1 MSVPDPNN
9 PQRPRFIRPVILKP
23 GEEPPK
29 PAPRPQVQLGKGPG
43 KPAPGKPGNVKP
55 GPGGPAGSP
64 RPSLRRPAGQ
74 PGTRPAGSPATA
86 ESEPI
91 SFNFSAVAGSN
102 GPKPQLD
109 FTLNVNLDEPAEE
122 EETDLTEEVV
132 QGAPPW
138 LVSAIAHVI
147 LLLIFALWFLTLP
160 PSPKPYTLV
169 VEPDIVKPEEPE
181 EEEKFAEELG
191 EQLEQETPIEVMQN
205 TTEAE
210 EHSDSELP
218 PVDDPLAAPPETDA
232 KQQDALAH
240 YASYDFHATDP
251 GMAFSGRNR
260 GSKKGLMG
268 KYGGT
273 STTEEAVKRGLRWL
287 KSKQFPDGSWSL
299 LGRYPNGAADENQIS
314 ATAMALLA
322 FQGAGYTH
330 KSGTPT
336 DNFKPQVKK
345 GWAWLLKK
353 QSPDGDFVWEE
364 GLIHNHPFYTQGQVT
379 IALCELYG
387 MTEDKMFKEPAEKA
401 VKYLLDAQG
410 LDGGWRYTPKTD
422 QSDISV
428 TGWIVMALQ
437 SAKMANIEVPQET
450 LDRITRFFDRLGQ
463 AGGTRYP
470 YQRSGQA
477 SRVMTAEAI
486 LCRQYLGWKQDDERM
501 KNALDYVLTEPI
513 NFSNKRDAYYWYY
526 ATQACHHYGGEHWK
540 QWNAVMRQAIP
551 ENQVLA
557 GPESGSWDPVNPSRD
572 EWEAQGGR
580 LYVTCLSLYML
591 EVYYRH
597 LPIYDSVYDLLD
609 EQSQARAKAFSEARK
624 KAAKGSDEPE
634 TKEDAK
640 P

>member
-1 MSVPDPNN
+1 MSAPDPNN
-9 PQRPRFIRPVILKP
+9 PQNRPRFIRPVILKP
-23 GEEPPK
+23 GEVPPK
-29 PAPRPQVQLGKGPG
+29 PAPPTPRQTGGKIPG
-43 KPAPGKPGNVKP
+43 KTAPPHSGLRQPAF
-55 GPGGPAGSP
+55 GPTN
-64 RPSLRRPAGQ
+64 R
-74 PGTRPAGSPATA
+74 PGTGQSGPNASSPSGNEAKAGL
-86 ESEPI
+86 EPV
-91 SFNFSAVAGSN
+91 SFDFSAVSGSLEPA
-102 GPKPQLD
+102 PKLD
-109 FTLNVNLDEPAEE
+109 FTLNVDLDVSEE
-122 EETDLTEEVV
+122 EEEVDIAEEVV

-138 LVSAIAHVI
+138 LVSAIVHVI
-147 LLLIFALWFLTLP
+147 LILILALWFLALP
-160 PSPKPYTLV
+160 PTPRPYVLI
-169 VEPDIVKPEEPE
+169 VEPDIPKPEEP
-181 EEEKFAEELG
+181 EEKFAEELG
-191 EQLEQETPIEVMQN
+191 EQMEQETPIEVMQD

-218 PVDDPLAAPPETDA
+218 PVEDPLAAPPEVKPTDR
-232 KQQDALAH
+232 DTLAH
-240 YASYDFHATDP
+240 AASFDFHATDP

-268 KYGGT
+268 KYGGNA
-273 STTEEAVKRGLRWL
+273 TTEEAVKRGLRWL

-345 GWAWLLKK
+345 GWDWLLKR
-353 QSPDGDFVWEE
+353 QALDGNFVWEE
-364 GLIHNHPFYTQGQVT
+364 GLIHNHPYYTQGQVT

-387 MTEDKMFKEPAEKA
+387 MTEDKKFKEPAEKA
-401 VKYLLDAQG
+401 VKYLLETQG

-450 LDRITRFFDRLGQ
+450 LDRISRFFDRLGQ

-477 SRVMTAEAI
+477 SRVMTAEAM

-513 NFSNKRDAYYWYY
+513 SFEAKRDAYYWYY

-551 ENQVLA
+551 EHQVRV
-557 GPESGSWDPVNPSRD
+557 GPEGGSWDPVNPSRD

-597 LPIYDSVYDLLD
+597 LPIYDSVYELLD
-609 EQSQARAKAFSEARK
+609 EQSQARAKAFSDARK
-624 KAAKGSDEPE
+624 KKAQGDE
-634 TKEDAK
+634 DQ
-640 P
+640 